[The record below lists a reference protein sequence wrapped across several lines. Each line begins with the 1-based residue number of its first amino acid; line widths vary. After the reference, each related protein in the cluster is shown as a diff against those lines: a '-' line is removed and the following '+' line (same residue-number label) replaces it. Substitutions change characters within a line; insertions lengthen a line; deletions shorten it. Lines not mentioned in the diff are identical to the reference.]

1 MSQTGDAF
9 YRVAVVL
16 EDLDLKRI
24 TEDLLK
30 ITQFPPCLAN
40 ITLKQRRQNN
50 KTREIYYE
58 SSGQVPAQHD
68 VSFGYA
74 ANPNLPAGPDFTA
87 AVGSRLEGFPL
98 WVNPPL

>member
-9 YRVAVVL
+9 YRVEVVL
-16 EDLDLKRI
+16 EDLDLKRSMDFLEI
-24 TEDLLK
+24 TL
-30 ITQFPPCLAN
+30 FPPCLSNVA
-40 ITLKQRRQNN
+40 LKQRRQNK

-58 SSGQVPAQHD
+58 SSGQVPAQPY

-74 ANPNLPAGPDFTA
+74 ADPNLPTGPDFTA

-98 WVNPPL
+98 WFSPPL